1 MSNEILML
9 VDALSREKNVPKDTV
24 FLALEMALASAT
36 KKRFKD
42 EVDVRVEIDRESGEH
57 KAFRRWTVVPDEEHE
72 EPSHQLAITDA
83 ADREPP
89 LALGDVVE
97 EPLEIET
104 FGRIGAQAAKQ
115 VILQKVRDAEREQI
129 LNDFLERG
137 ESLVTGTVKRAER
150 GNLIVES
157 GRVEA
162 LLPRDQLIAKENLR
176 VGDRVRAYITKI
188 ERAAR
193 GPQLILSRIA
203 PEFIAKLFEL
213 EVPEIEEGLLEIKA
227 AARDPGLRVAYVDI
241 DAHHGDGVQDIFYGE
256 PRVLTV
262 SVHESGTFLFP
273 GTGFPDET
281 GVGPGLGASA
291 DLPLPPRATDEC
303 FRLAMGEFVEP
314 VVTAFRPDVI
324 VAQLGVDAHHA
335 DPLTTLGLTLP
346 AYAGLVDSLAGLAD
360 RVCDGRLAT
369 TGGGGY
375 GVYSVVPRAWAW
387 ATARLGDV
395 TLPEELPEAWKERI
409 ERLGVTPPPERLL
422 EDDYEPD
429 PLEASMLL
437 KLTERAARTALDE
450 FAADACLN
458 V

>member
-1 MSNEILML
+1 MTPTAAL
-9 VDALSREKNVPKDTV
+9 VYGSGLEAYDFGPLHPFKAERFSLAVDLLSDYGVLGKDIAV
-24 FLALEMALASAT
+24 LEP
-36 KKRFKD
+36 
-42 EVDVRVEIDRESGEH
+42 V
-57 KAFRRWTVVPDEEHE
+57 
-72 EPSHQLAITDA
+72 A
-83 ADREPP
+83 ADTR
-89 LALGDVVE
+89 
-97 EPLEIET
+97 
-104 FGRIGAQAAKQ
+104 Q
-115 VILQKVRDAEREQI
+115 
-129 LNDFLERG
+129 LERVHTKNYLG
-137 ESLVTGTVKRAER
+137 L
-150 GNLIVES
+150 
-157 GRVEA
+157 
-162 LLPRDQLIAKENLR
+162 LR
-176 VGDRVRAYITKI
+176 VGSADPQAWIIPQAGLGTADDPLFRGAYEASALVCGATTQALRAVLDGEYT
-188 ERAAR
+188 RAM
-193 GPQLILSRIA
+193 SIA
-203 PEFIAKLFEL
+203 GGLHHAYADHAKGFCFMNDLAVAIADAL
-213 EVPEIEEGLLEIKA
+213 
-227 AARDPGLRVAYVDI
+227 ARDPGLRVAYVDI

-346 AYAGLVDSLAGLAD
+346 AYAGLVDSLVGLAD